1 MRPLIAATA
10 TQDRPLPWGWLLG
23 ALLVAALAYAASCA
37 WWPFAHCRKCEG
49 RGKFA
54 RKDSK
59 VWRRCRR
66 CKGSG
71 TRLRFGRRVWNR
83 FARVRKAAS

>member
-10 TQDRPLPWGWLLG
+10 TPEHPMPWGWLLA
-23 ALLVAALAYAASCA
+23 ALLLAAVGYVASCA
-37 WWPFAHCRKCEG
+37 WWPFAHCRRCDG

-54 RKDSK
+54 RRDGK
-59 VWRRCRR
+59 VWRPCRR

-71 TRLRFGRRVWNR
+71 RRLRIGRRFWNR
-83 FARVRKAAS
+83 FAAVRRASQ